1 MMAETLER
9 KTRRC
14 VKCKQEYPAEAFQD
28 TPSKFFPGGKC
39 YFCTPCLEQ
48 MVPPDNLGE
57 VDRLMRWLD
66 LPFDLN
72 KWTQLYKQHG
82 KHTLS
87 AYFNLLYDDHYEPL
101 RWADENERWRQA
113 RAEGTIDSEI
123 KELSEANLKRLRK
136 VWSGAYKPEQLLWLD
151 DFYNKIVATQNVSTP
166 ILQEKARDF
175 CELQLHIKEGL
186 RAGVDVSKM
195 MKQADDIVKTY
206 HFEASNAKSAADFES
221 VGELMVYYGKKGWHP
236 NWHNEPQDSIDF
248 MMENIQNY
256 LKRLVLNEGNFAE
269 QVEDK
274 RARYN
279 MTERLEQI
287 ENEKVDFDEMADIEY
302 EGDKELAAEL
312 AQGVD
317 ENE

>member
-1 MMAETLER
+1 MSQIEEK

-14 VKCKQEYPAEAFQD
+14 LKCKQERPQEQFQH
-28 TPSKFFPGGKC
+28 TPSKYFPNGLC
-39 YFCTPCLEQ
+39 YICTPCLEIMTPQ
-48 MVPPDNLGE
+48 DNLGE

-72 KWTQLYKQHG
+72 KWTQLYEQH
-82 KHTLS
+82 KDHTLS
-87 AYFNLLYDDHYEPL
+87 AYFNLLYDEHYEPL
-101 RWADENERWRQA
+101 RWADENERWRLAQK
-113 RAEGTIDSEI
+113 EGTIDDEI
-123 KELSEANLKRLRK
+123 KSINDAKMRRLRK
-136 VWSGAYKPEQLLWLD
+136 TWSAAYKPEQLLWLD
-151 DFYNKIVATQNVSTP
+151 DLYNQIVATQNVSTP
-166 ILQEKARDF
+166 ILQVAAQDY

-186 RAGVDVSKM
+186 RTGIDVSKM

-236 NWHNEPQDSIDF
+236 NWHTEPQDSVDF

-256 LKRLVLNEGNFAE
+256 LQRLVRNEGNFAE
-269 QVEDK
+269 QVEEK

-279 MTERLEQI
+279 MTERLEEI
-287 ENEKVDFDEMADIEY
+287 ENEKVEFDETADIEY

-312 AQGVD
+312 IGEGGV
-317 ENE
+317 

>member
-1 MMAETLER
+1 MTNV
-9 KTRRC
+9 KKC
-14 VKCKQEYPAEAFQD
+14 IKCKQERPLEQFQD

-39 YFCTPCLEQ
+39 YICTPCLEA
-48 MVPPDNLGE
+48 MVKQDNLGE

-72 KWTQLYKQHG
+72 KWTQLYGQHQD
-82 KHTLS
+82 HTLT

-101 RWADENERWRQA
+101 RWADENERWRLA
-113 RAEGTIDSEI
+113 REEGTIDDEM
-123 KELSEANLKRLRK
+123 KVLNEAKLKQLRK
-136 VWSGAYKPEQLLWLD
+136 TWSSSYKPEQLLWLD
-151 DFYNKIVATQNVSTP
+151 NFYNQIVATQNVSTP

-175 CELQLHIKEGL
+175 CELQLHIKQGL
-186 RAGVDVSKM
+186 REGVDVSKM

-236 NWHNEPQDSIDF
+236 NWHTEPNDSIDF

-274 RARYN
+274 RERYN
-279 MTERLEQI
+279 MTERLEEI
-287 ENEKVDFDEMADIEY
+287 ENEKVEFDETANVEY
-302 EGDKELAAEL
+302 EGDEMLAAEL
-312 AQGVD
+312 G
-317 ENE
+317 EGGGYR

>member
-1 MMAETLER
+1 MI
-9 KTRRC
+9 
-14 VKCKQEYPAEAFQD
+14 KQ
-28 TPSKFFPGGKC
+28 
-39 YFCTPCLEQ
+39 
-48 MVPPDNLGE
+48 DNLGE

-72 KWTQLYKQHG
+72 KWTQLYDQH
-82 KHTLS
+82 KDHTLT

-101 RWADENERWRQA
+101 RWSDENERWRMA
-113 RAEGTIDSEI
+113 REEGTIDEEI
-123 KELSEANLKRLRK
+123 KVLGDAKLKHLRK
-136 VWSGAYKPEQLLWLD
+136 TWSAAYKPEQLMWLE

-186 RAGVDVSKM
+186 RKNDDVSKM

-206 HFEASNAKSAADFES
+206 GFTATNAKSAADFES

-236 NWHNEPQDSIDF
+236 NWHTEPQDSIDF

-279 MTERLEQI
+279 MTERLEEI
-287 ENEKVDFDEMADIEY
+287 ENEKVDFDETADIEY
-302 EGDKELAAEL
+302 ENDEELAAEL
-312 AQGVD
+312 D
-317 ENE
+317 EGGGIDE

>member
-14 VKCKQEYPAEAFQD
+14 IKCKREQPPEFFQD

-39 YFCTPCLEQ
+39 YICTPCLEAMTPQ
-48 MVPPDNLGE
+48 DNLGE

-72 KWTQLYKQHG
+72 KWTQLYAQH
-82 KHTLS
+82 KDHTLT

-113 RAEGTIDSEI
+113 QLEGTIDDEI
-123 KELSEANLKRLRK
+123 EVLGEAKLKKLRK
-136 VWSGAYKPEQLLWLD
+136 IWSGGYKPEELLWLNN
-151 DFYNKIVATQNVSTP
+151 FYNQIVATQNVSTP
-166 ILQEKARDF
+166 ILQAKARDF
-175 CELQLHIKEGL
+175 CENELAIKKGM
-186 RAGVDVSKM
+186 RAGMDVKKLMDASDNM
-195 MKQADDIVKTY
+195 VKTY
-206 HFEASNAKSAADFES
+206 NFTASNAKSAADFES

-236 NWHNEPQDSIDF
+236 KWHTEPQDSIDF

-274 RARYN
+274 KARYN
-279 MTERLEQI
+279 MTERLEEI

-302 EGDKELAAEL
+302 EGQKELTAALE
-312 AQGVD
+312 AGGDID
-317 ENE
+317 E

>member
-1 MMAETLER
+1 MTNV
-9 KTRRC
+9 KKC
-14 VKCKQEYPAEAFQD
+14 IKCKQERPLEQFQD

-39 YFCTPCLEQ
+39 YICTPCLET
-48 MVPPDNLGE
+48 MVKQDNLGE

-72 KWTQLYKQHG
+72 KWTQLYGQHQD
-82 KHTLS
+82 HTLT

-101 RWADENERWRQA
+101 RWADENERWRLA
-113 RAEGTIDSEI
+113 REEGTIDDEMKI
-123 KELSEANLKRLRK
+123 LNEAKLKQLRK
-136 VWSGAYKPEQLLWLD
+136 VWSSSYKPEQLLWLD
-151 DFYNKIVATQNVSTP
+151 NFYNQIVATQNVSTP

-175 CELQLHIKEGL
+175 CELQLHIKQGL
-186 RAGVDVSKM
+186 RENIDVSKM

-236 NWHNEPQDSIDF
+236 NWHTEPNDSIDF

-274 RARYN
+274 RERYN
-279 MTERLEQI
+279 MTERLEEI
-287 ENEKVDFDEMADIEY
+287 ENEKVEFDETANVEY
-302 EGDKELAAEL
+302 EGDEMLAAEL
-312 AQGVD
+312 GEGGGID
-317 ENE
+317 E